1 MDNDELKEFLPIVD
15 KHEEDLKIKYEN
27 EYNSLNILLSGS
39 LLINYKNTINK
50 LKIKPLIE
58 QINNFSY
65 LNIAVIIK
73 DIRIIKTKK
82 KQNMAI
88 LQVQDDTSSIEVVV
102 FPRTY
107 NEYQKLLIKDKALL
121 IYGRFKN
128 ESELSFISEKITI
141 LEEDK

>member
-1 MDNDELKEFLPIVD
+1 M
-15 KHEEDLKIKYEN
+15 
-27 EYNSLNILLSGS
+27 
-39 LLINYKNTINK
+39 
-50 LKIKPLIE
+50 KIKPLIE

-107 NEYQKLLIKDKALL
+107 NEYQNLLIKDKAIL

-128 ESELSFISEKITI
+128 ENELSFISEKITN

>member
-1 MDNDELKEFLPIVD
+1 MQNIIDGIRRYYPVSD
-15 KHEEDLKIKYEN
+15 
-27 EYNSLNILLSGS
+27 NSLNILLSGS

-107 NEYQKLLIKDKALL
+107 NEYQKLLIKLK
-121 IYGRFKN
+121 
-128 ESELSFISEKITI
+128 
-141 LEEDK
+141 